1 MDDNALVSLPHLKQI
16 FRQLSAGRHISVE
29 DGALYQ
35 DMRKHEE
42 AFKSLFSNLG
52 FWMEKHPRGFFYFR
66 GDERVGDR
74 AALMALFMFI
84 LVDDLA
90 GRGAPIEETI
100 MAHEFAMNELPHLT
114 AERYAMLMKDGGMAD
129 HEALEKLLKR
139 MERLGFVSC
148 KGGRMRFRTPTYRL
162 LDLCLQIHQEIH
174 EEEGSET
181 A

>member
-1 MDDNALVSLPHLKQI
+1 MNDNAPASLPRLKEI

-29 DGALYQ
+29 DGVVYQ
-35 DMRKHEE
+35 DMLKHEE

-66 GDERVGDR
+66 GEERVSER

-84 LVDDLA
+84 LVDHLA
-90 GRGAPIEETI
+90 GRGAPIEESI
-100 MAHEFAMNELPHLT
+100 MTNEFAINELPHLT
-114 AERYAMLMKDGGMAD
+114 AERYAMLMKDGGIAD

-139 MERLGFVSC
+139 MERLGFVAC
-148 KGGRMRFRTPTYRL
+148 KNGRMRFRTPAYRL
-162 LDLCLQIHQEIH
+162 LDLCLQIHQETH
-174 EEEGSET
+174 EEDSGET